1 MMEKKEKI
9 GFMCAYT
16 PVALIDAAGYAP
28 YRILPSEAC
37 EDRAGHLLH
46 DNLCPNIKK
55 ILDRA
60 LAGDVPDLAGVVFV
74 NSCDAMR
81 RLADAWQHVRKD
93 DRIIW
98 IDLPASID
106 PMAEAYVREQV
117 EQMGRTLSDWSA
129 KSMDPSV
136 IEKSISS
143 FNHICH
149 GLAKLA
155 PSFATG
161 SIAGGYAAMQ
171 ALYNKAST
179 SDFMSTLAEIEAIA
193 GTTASPAR
201 DTDRTPVYLFGN
213 VFPDAQAFDMFESC
227 GAMIADADFC
237 TGSRLFSP
245 IIGEQKDVYAHLTN
259 HLMTKPQCARSFD
272 PTRPGEIAETTLARA
287 RAVNAAGVIGHVI
300 KFCDP
305 YLERIPGIREHFKKN
320 DMPLLI
326 LEGDCTLRS
335 MGQQRTRIEAFMEM
349 LMAS

>member
-1 MMEKKEKI
+1 MKNKEKI

-16 PVALIDAAGYAP
+16 PLALIDAAGYAP

-98 IDLPASID
+98 IDLPSSID
-106 PMAEAYVREQV
+106 AMAHAYVQGQV
-117 EQMGRTLSDWSA
+117 EQMGRTLLSWSG
-129 KSMDPSV
+129 SPMDPMAV
-136 IEKSISS
+136 EKSITS
-143 FNHICH
+143 FNRICAH
-149 GLAKLA
+149 LSELA
-155 PSFATG
+155 PAFASG
-161 SIAGGYAAMQ
+161 AIPGGYAAMQ

-179 SDFMSTLAEIEAIA
+179 RDFTTTLEEIEPMP
-193 GTTASPAR
+193 GKTPAPKH
-201 DTDRTPVYLFGN
+201 DAVPVYLFGN
-213 VFPDAQAFDMFESC
+213 VLPDPKAFDMFESC

-245 IIGEQKDVYAHLTN
+245 VTGGQKDVYSRLTS

-272 PTRPGEIAETTLARA
+272 PALPGEIAKTTLSRA

-305 YLERIPGIREHFKKN
+305 YLERLPGIREHFKKN
-320 DMPLLI
+320 NMPLLI

-335 MGQQRTRIEAFMEM
+335 MGQQRTRIEAFIEM
-349 LMAS
+349 LM